1 MATKKNP
8 GQRPVE
14 ETPKIPEL
22 QRSPEP
28 GPRGPDG
35 RVLRLDAAGDPILPK
50 EAGGR
55 WIGNTR
61 AG

>member
-8 GQRPVE
+8 NPESAE

-22 QRSPEP
+22 QHS
-28 GPRGPDG
+28 PDG